1 MPSKPNGLL
10 CSVCSKPQ
18 FNSPGGPVC
27 EDGHGGVEGVDS
39 FVPSATIVCEEISVG
54 GRHIWSAKPA
64 PLDTSKPIGEIIRM
78 GRSSVGRPWHQLSIS
93 EAEHDLPAGTK
104 VYVEP
109 RGLKDHEIALVV
121 NELRDIA
128 IRYHGTQQLRERIAQ
143 VVVPALRRT
152 ATPQSPTRTTEQ
164 DKS

>member
-1 MPSKPNGLL
+1 MNQQALPPLDMPSKPNGLL

-27 EDGHGGVEGVDS
+27 EDGHGGVEGVEPTGALEES
-39 FVPSATIVCEEISVG
+39 YQKIAWPS
-54 GRHIWSAKPA
+54 
-64 PLDTSKPIGEIIRM
+64 LDERGDPIGT
-78 GRSSVGRPWHQLSIS
+78 
-93 EAEHDLPAGTK
+93 D
-104 VYVEP
+104 EP
-109 RGLKDHEIALVV
+109 QGLKDHEIARIV

-164 DKS
+164 DKPA